1 MEVSISTLIASMFFI
16 LLAFSVLGVLLGFNV
31 GIIVGVDLAVFSIVF
46 LIYGAKV
53 KKEGIFYAFWGLLT
67 LVLAI
72 TTMVSTVYGFIYGLI
87 ALFIGIGVL
96 ILYAG
101 KRKTY

>member
-1 MEVSISTLIASMFFI
+1 MEVSISTLTASMFFI
-16 LLAFSVLGVLLGFNV
+16 LLAFSVLGILLGFDV
-31 GIIVGVDLAVFSIVF
+31 GIIVGADLAVFSIMF
-46 LIYGAKV
+46 LVYGAKV
-53 KKEGIFYAFWGLLT
+53 KKEKVLYVFWGLLT

-72 TTMVSTVYGFIYGLI
+72 TITISTIYGFIYGLI

-101 KRKTY
+101 KR